1 MCFKSARKYQKHET
15 FRTFGPKCAKSPEFL
30 TLSGGQ
36 AGLSTPRGRKRA
48 PASARKTSKTRCFSL
63 FGPEKYKKL
72 YAFHY
77 LGQKKIKNSR
87 LFAHP
92 RQNVRKVLSF
102 WHFFALGVARG
113 RGRGT
118 KWGMGQE
125 KGQKHDTFRTFGPKC
140 AKSLEF
146 LILSGGQAGLSTPRG
161 RKRAP
166 AGARKI

>member
-1 MCFKSARKYQKHET
+1 MLFT
-15 FRTFGPKCAKSPEFL
+15 IW
-30 TLSGGQ
+30 
-36 AGLSTPRGRKRA
+36 AG
-48 PASARKTSKTRCFSL
+48 
-63 FGPEKYKKL
+63 KYKKL

-77 LGQKKIKNSR
+77 LGQKKIKNSI

-125 KGQKHDTFRTFGPKC
+125 KGQKHETFRTFGPKC

-146 LILSGGQAGLSTPRG
+146 LTLSGGQAGLSTPRG
-161 RKRAP
+161 RKRTP
-166 AGARKI
+166 AGARQISKTQCFSLFVGGGPQKSSFYLGKRDFLKILSFSGRLATPI